1 MNNFGN
7 IKDTFKSLVVESMIR
22 KDDKGKKLFSKF
34 LKTIKENK
42 TLKDQYLIYSNLQN
56 TKFDDSIEARE
67 YVKENISLLKTL
79 NETHINKGN
88 EFFLKLLKGNKIVKE
103 NDSFYKDVL
112 YLVNTEKTPSNI
124 NKINESINNIIKV
137 MLEKEETEEVVT
149 ESIDLPP
156 SVLTKLAVNKFNSK
170 YSDITET
177 EKEIIK
183 TVLNGSNENKEE
195 TFNKLKRE
203 CIDTIDNKLNENSD
217 LDLKDKL
224 LKVKDKLL
232 NTNFSID
239 NLNNNVV
246 KLHNLKISLK

>member
-56 TKFDDSIEARE
+56 SKFEDPVQARE
-67 YVKENISLLKTL
+67 FVKENISLLKNL
-79 NETHINKGN
+79 NKNHITKGN
-88 EFFLKLLKGNKIVKE
+88 DFFLKLLKGNKIIKE
-103 NDSFYKDVL
+103 NDSFYKDIL
-112 YLVNTEKTPSNI
+112 FLVESEITPSNV
-124 NKINESINNIIKV
+124 KKVNESTNNIV
-137 MLEKEETEEVVT
+137 RLMLEKEEVEEVVT
-149 ESIDLPP
+149 ESLDLPP
-156 SVLTKLAVNKFNSK
+156 SVLTKLAVNKFNSR
-170 YSDITET
+170 YSDISES
-177 EKEIIK
+177 EREIIK
-183 TVLNGSNENKEE
+183 TVLNGTNEDKE
-195 TFNKLKRE
+195 NIYKKLKRE

-217 LDLKDKL
+217 LELKDKL

-239 NLNNNVV
+239 TFSTDISKIYDLNESI
-246 KLHNLKISLK
+246 K